1 LTVFCGDQEL
11 EVKGGQRGQPS
22 LRLSIGI
29 VPIGAADHR
38 NLHATLMGMRIPV
51 RRANEEED
59 HSRSSLLTRRT
70 SLVILVVVYLAF
82 ALTFSLLTRAWE
94 ADDEVAHTQYI
105 EYIVKHHSIP
115 HISIA
120 NNIESH
126 QPPLY
131 YLLGAGWQ
139 SLLGI
144 PAFVPDAVPVHYKN
158 SYIRGRLVY
167 SHNYT
172 AAQHREAVYIHELR
186 LLSIILGLGTV
197 LLTYAAA
204 KVAGMRESAC
214 LCAGLFVALLPR
226 ELVVSTSVTNDALV
240 IPLCAL
246 ALVLFLL
253 AERARAP
260 RRSSRRPYVLGMGL
274 ALGAA
279 AATKFN
285 SLPVAAVLLALVLLP
300 SIRLRLPRY
309 GFSGD
314 PTDRP
319 SPLGLNP
326 QALLD
331 GVVAII
337 GFLAISGWWFAW
349 NKHLYGQFLATQ
361 KSRDYLKNTL
371 FLHPVS
377 WSTHMFVS
385 ELPATLKFSMWYL
398 QPNLVLPG
406 WMNSALSAVAVLSLL
421 GGVWVLVMDRQW
433 LAPRMPLLSALA
445 LLGCIVGGVIA
456 VVIIIKSVGY
466 SDARLAYVGLSAIAI
481 ALVAAVGRLSSR
493 MSPRLESVGLLVWP
507 VALFAVDLYV
517 LSHFL
522 IPLGGL

>member
-1 LTVFCGDQEL
+1 
-11 EVKGGQRGQPS
+11 
-22 LRLSIGI
+22 
-29 VPIGAADHR
+29 
-38 NLHATLMGMRIPV
+38 
-51 RRANEEED
+51 
-59 HSRSSLLTRRT
+59 
-70 SLVILVVVYLAF
+70 
-82 ALTFSLLTRAWE
+82 
-94 ADDEVAHTQYI
+94 
-105 EYIVKHHSIP
+105 
-115 HISIA
+115 
-120 NNIESH
+120 
-126 QPPLY
+126 
-131 YLLGAGWQ
+131 
-139 SLLGI
+139 
-144 PAFVPDAVPVHYKN
+144 
-158 SYIRGRLVY
+158 
-167 SHNYT
+167 
-172 AAQHREAVYIHELR
+172 
-186 LLSIILGLGTV
+186 
-197 LLTYAAA
+197 
-204 KVAGMRESAC
+204 
-214 LCAGLFVALLPR
+214 
-226 ELVVSTSVTNDALV
+226 
-240 IPLCAL
+240 
-246 ALVLFLL
+246 
-253 AERARAP
+253 
-260 RRSSRRPYVLGMGL
+260 
-274 ALGAA
+274 
-279 AATKFN
+279 
-285 SLPVAAVLLALVLLP
+285 
-300 SIRLRLPRY
+300 
-309 GFSGD
+309 
-314 PTDRP
+314 
-319 SPLGLNP
+319 LGLNP